1 LGQTKPF
8 LIGARAVTTVRE
20 TLRDLI
26 AGAVQRA
33 QHEGVLPPVPVPE
46 VTVETPQNPEHG
58 DYASNIAL
66 RMARAARMDPMS
78 IATVLS
84 KQMEGEEL
92 VSSVDV
98 ARPGFLN
105 FKLSPAW
112 VASQVNEILSQAAAY
127 GSIPMGNGAT
137 VQLEYVSANPT
148 GPLHVGAG
156 RGAALGDSLAS
167 ILSYAGFRVQR
178 EYYVNDAG
186 SRMEAFYATLYAR
199 YLQQLGFDAEMPPD
213 GYAGEYMVDLARE
226 IAAEQGKKFLEM
238 PREEAL
244 TTLGRLGTDKMVG
257 RIRTDLERMN
267 VRFDRWFSEQG
278 LYDDGL
284 IASTIERLRA
294 SGYVV
299 EREGAVWFASSA
311 LGEEKDNVLVRSNGT
326 PTYFAS
332 DAAYH
337 YDKFVQRGFDKVIDV
352 WGADHQGHVPR
363 MKAMVAG
370 LGEEP
375 EKLVVILYQLVSL
388 KRGGKPVRM
397 SKRTGDIITLDEVL
411 DEVGPDAV
419 RFFLLARSPEAMMD
433 FDLDLAKEQ
442 SNENPV
448 YYVQYAHARIASIL
462 RYAGDIDFASG
473 DVSLL
478 TSQPEQELIRKM
490 LMLPELVETAA
501 ANLEPHHLPH
511 YSQEIAAV
519 FHSFYK
525 QCRVVSEDEALTR
538 ARLKLVSAC
547 KIVLGN
553 TLGLMGVTSPEQM

>member
-1 LGQTKPF
+1 M
-8 LIGARAVTTVRE
+8 TTVRE
-20 TLRDLI
+20 MLRDLI
-26 AGAVQRA
+26 AGAVQ
-33 QHEGVLPPVPVPE
+33 QVQQQGVLPPVAVPE

-66 RMARAARMDPMS
+66 RMARSARMDPMS
-78 IATVLS
+78 IALALAN
-84 KQMEGEEL
+84 QMAGTDFL
-92 VSSVDV
+92 SSVDV

-112 VASQVNEILSQAAAY
+112 IASQVDEILSKGSSY
-127 GSIPMGNGAT
+127 GSVPMGNGAT

-156 RGAALGDSLAS
+156 RGAALGDSLAN
-167 ILSYAGFRVQR
+167 ILSHAGYRVQR
-178 EYYVNDAG
+178 EYYINDAG
-186 SRMEAFYATLYAR
+186 SRMEAFYTTLYAR
-199 YLQQLGFDAEMPPD
+199 YLQQLGIEAELPPD

-226 IAAEQGKKFLEM
+226 IVSKYGRQFREM
-238 PREEAL
+238 PKEEAL
-244 TTLGRLGTDKMVG
+244 PSIGKLGTELMVA
-257 RIRTDLERMN
+257 RIRADLERMN
-267 VRFDRWFSEQG
+267 VRFDRWFSEQS

-284 IASTIERLRA
+284 IESTIQKLRDR
-294 SGYVV
+294 SFVT
-299 EREGAVWFASSA
+299 EREGAVWFASTA
-311 LGEEKDNVLVRSNGT
+311 LGEDKDNVLVRSNGT

-337 YDKFVQRGFDKVIDV
+337 YDKFMLRGFDKVIDV

-363 MKAMVAG
+363 MKNIAAG
-370 LGEEP
+370 IGVDP
-375 EKLVVILYQLVSL
+375 ERLVVILYQLVSL

-397 SKRTGDIITLDEVL
+397 SKRTGDIITLEEVL
-411 DEVGPDAV
+411 EEVGPDAV

-442 SNENPV
+442 SNDNPV

-462 RYAGDIDFASG
+462 RYAGDIDFAKG

-490 LMLPELVETAA
+490 LMLPELVEVAA

-511 YSQEIAAV
+511 YAQDIAAV

-525 QCRVVSEDEALTR
+525 QCRVVSEDEALTK

-547 KIVLGN
+547 KAVLGN
-553 TLGLMGVTSPEQM
+553 TLGLMGVNAPEQM

>member
-1 LGQTKPF
+1 M
-8 LIGARAVTTVRE
+8 TTVRE
-20 TLRDLI
+20 MLRDLI
-26 AGAVQRA
+26 AGVVQRA
-33 QHEGVLPPVPVPE
+33 QQQGVLPSVAVPE

-66 RMARAARMDPMS
+66 RMARTARMDPMA
-78 IATVLS
+78 IALALANQMAGTDFLS
-84 KQMEGEEL
+84 A
-92 VSSVDV
+92 VDV

-105 FKLSPAW
+105 FRLSPAW
-112 VASQVNEILSQAAAY
+112 IASQVNEILSQ
-127 GSIPMGNGAT
+127 GSSFGSVPMGNGAA

-156 RGAALGDSLAS
+156 RGAALGDSLAN
-167 ILSYAGFRVQR
+167 ILSHAGYRVQR

-199 YLQQLGFDAEMPPD
+199 YVQQLGVQAELPVD
-213 GYAGEYMVDLARE
+213 GYAGEYMADLARE
-226 IAAEQGKKFLEM
+226 IVAEHGRQFLEM
-238 PREEAL
+238 PKEEAL
-244 TTLGRLGTDKMVG
+244 PRLGKLGTDKMVD
-257 RIRTDLERMN
+257 RIRADLERMN
-267 VRFDRWFSEQG
+267 VRFDRWFSEQS

-284 IASTIERLRA
+284 IAGTIEKLRDR
-294 SGYVV
+294 GYVV

-311 LGEEKDNVLVRSNGT
+311 MGEDKDNVLVRSNGT

-337 YDKFVQRGFDKVIDV
+337 YDKFILRGFDRVIDV

-363 MKAMVAG
+363 MKTMAAG
-370 LGEEP
+370 LGVDP
-375 EKLVVILYQLVSL
+375 EQLVVVIYQLVSL

-397 SKRTGDIITLDEVL
+397 SKRTGDVITLDEVL
-411 DEVGPDAV
+411 EEVGPDAV

-433 FDLDLAKEQ
+433 FDLDLAKDQ

-462 RYAGDIDFASG
+462 RYAGETDFAGG

-511 YSQEIAAV
+511 YAQEIAAV

-525 QCRVVSEDEALTR
+525 QCRVVSGDEALTK

-547 KIVLGN
+547 KVVLGN
-553 TLGLMGVTSPEQM
+553 TLALMGVNAPEQM

>member
-1 LGQTKPF
+1 M
-8 LIGARAVTTVRE
+8 
-20 TLRDLI
+20 LRDLI
-26 AGAVQRA
+26 SAAVQ
-33 QHEGVLPPVPVPE
+33 QTQQQGVLPPAAVPE

-58 DYASNIAL
+58 EYASNIAL
-66 RMARAARMDPMS
+66 RMARTARMDPMS
-78 IATVLS
+78 IALALAN
-84 KQMEGEEL
+84 QMAGTHFL
-92 VSSVDV
+92 SSVDV

-112 VASQVNEILSQAAAY
+112 IASQVDEILSLGTSY
-127 GSIPMGNGAT
+127 GSVPMGNGAT

-156 RGAALGDSLAS
+156 RGAALGDSLANV
-167 ILSYAGFRVQR
+167 LSHAGYRVER

-199 YLQQLGFDAEMPPD
+199 YLQQLGVEAALPSD
-213 GYAGEYMVDLARE
+213 GYAGEYMVELARE
-226 IAAEQGKKFLEM
+226 IVAEHGRNYLEM
-238 PREEAL
+238 PRDEAL
-244 TTLGRLGTDKMVG
+244 PLLGKLGTDMMVA
-257 RIRTDLERMN
+257 RIRADLERMN
-267 VRFDRWFSEQG
+267 VRFDRWFSEQS

-284 IASTIERLRA
+284 IESTIAQLRDR
-294 SGYVV
+294 GYVV
-299 EREGAVWFASSA
+299 EREGAVWFASTA
-311 LGEEKDNVLVRSNGT
+311 MGEDKDNVLVRSNGT
-326 PTYFAS
+326 PTYFAA

-337 YDKFVQRGFDKVIDV
+337 YDKFVLRGYDRVIDV

-363 MKAMVAG
+363 MKNIAG
-370 LGEEP
+370 GVGVDP
-375 EKLVVILYQLVSL
+375 ERLVVILYQLVSL

-411 DEVGPDAV
+411 EEVGSDAV

-462 RYAGDIDFASG
+462 RYAGEVDFSDG

-478 TSQPEQELIRKM
+478 VSQAEQDLIRKM
-490 LMLPELVETAA
+490 LMLPELVEIAA
-501 ANLEPHHLPH
+501 TTLAPHHLPH
-511 YSQEIAAV
+511 YAQEIAAV

-525 QCRVVSEDEALTR
+525 QCRVVSEDEGLTK

-553 TLGLMGVTSPEQM
+553 TLGLMGVNAPEQM

>member
-1 LGQTKPF
+1 M
-8 LIGARAVTTVRE
+8 TTVRDM
-20 TLRDLI
+20 LRDLI
-26 AGAVQRA
+26 SAAVQ
-33 QHEGVLPPVPVPE
+33 QTQQQGVLPPAAVPE

-58 DYASNIAL
+58 EYASNIAL
-66 RMARAARMDPMS
+66 RMARTARMDPMS
-78 IATVLS
+78 IALALAN
-84 KQMEGEEL
+84 QMAGTHFL
-92 VSSVDV
+92 SSVDV

-112 VASQVNEILSQAAAY
+112 IASQVDEILSLGTSY
-127 GSIPMGNGAT
+127 GSVPLGNGAT

-156 RGAALGDSLAS
+156 RGAALGDSLANV
-167 ILSYAGFRVQR
+167 LSHAGYRVER

-199 YLQQLGFDAEMPPD
+199 YLQQLGVEAALPSD
-213 GYAGEYMVDLARE
+213 GYAGEYMVELARE
-226 IAAEQGKKFLEM
+226 IVAEHGRNYLEM
-238 PREEAL
+238 PRDEAL
-244 TTLGRLGTDKMVG
+244 PLLGKLGTDMMVA
-257 RIRTDLERMN
+257 RIRADLERMN
-267 VRFDRWFSEQG
+267 VRFDRWFSEQS

-284 IASTIERLRA
+284 IESTIAQLRDR
-294 SGYVV
+294 GYVV
-299 EREGAVWFASSA
+299 EREGAVWFASTA
-311 LGEEKDNVLVRSNGT
+311 MGEDKDNVLVRSNGT
-326 PTYFAS
+326 PTYFAA

-337 YDKFVQRGFDKVIDV
+337 YDKFVLRGYDRVIDV

-363 MKAMVAG
+363 MKNIAG
-370 LGEEP
+370 GVGVDP
-375 EKLVVILYQLVSL
+375 ERLVVILYQLVSL

-411 DEVGPDAV
+411 EEVGSDAV

-462 RYAGDIDFASG
+462 RYAGEVDFSDG

-478 TSQPEQELIRKM
+478 VSQAEQDLIRKM
-490 LMLPELVETAA
+490 LMLPELVEIAA
-501 ANLEPHHLPH
+501 TTLAPHHLPH
-511 YSQEIAAV
+511 YAQEIAAV

-525 QCRVVSEDEALTR
+525 QCRVVSEDEGLTK

-553 TLGLMGVTSPEQM
+553 TLGLMGVNAPEQM

>member
-1 LGQTKPF
+1 M
-8 LIGARAVTTVRE
+8 TTVRE
-20 TLRDLI
+20 MLRDLI
-26 AGAVQRA
+26 VGVVQRA
-33 QHEGVLPPVPVPE
+33 QQQGVFPSVAVPE

-66 RMARAARMDPMS
+66 RMARTARMDPMA
-78 IATVLS
+78 IALALANQMAGTDFLS
-84 KQMEGEEL
+84 A
-92 VSSVDV
+92 VDV

-105 FKLSPAW
+105 FRLSPAW
-112 VASQVNEILSQAAAY
+112 IASQVNEILSQ
-127 GSIPMGNGAT
+127 GSSFGSVPMGNGAA

-156 RGAALGDSLAS
+156 RGAALGDSLAN
-167 ILSYAGFRVQR
+167 ILSHAGYRVQR

-199 YLQQLGFDAEMPPD
+199 YLQQLGVQAELPVD
-213 GYAGEYMVDLARE
+213 GYAGEYMADLARE
-226 IAAEQGKKFLEM
+226 IVAEHGRQFLEM
-238 PREEAL
+238 PKEEAL
-244 TTLGRLGTDKMVG
+244 PRLGKLGTDKMVD
-257 RIRTDLERMN
+257 RIRADLERMN
-267 VRFDRWFSEQG
+267 VRFDRWFSEQS

-284 IASTIERLRA
+284 IAGTIEKLRDR
-294 SGYVV
+294 GYVV

-311 LGEEKDNVLVRSNGT
+311 MGEDKDNVLVRSNGT

-337 YDKFVQRGFDKVIDV
+337 YDKFILRGFDRVIDV

-363 MKAMVAG
+363 MKTMAAG
-370 LGEEP
+370 LGVDP
-375 EKLVVILYQLVSL
+375 EQLVVVIYQLVSL

-397 SKRTGDIITLDEVL
+397 SKRTGDVITLDEVL
-411 DEVGPDAV
+411 EEVGPDAV

-433 FDLDLAKEQ
+433 FDLDLAKDQ

-462 RYAGDIDFASG
+462 RYAGETDFAGG

-511 YSQEIAAV
+511 YAQEIAAV

-525 QCRVVSEDEALTR
+525 QCRVVSEDEALTK

-547 KIVLGN
+547 KVVLGN
-553 TLGLMGVTSPEQM
+553 TLALMGVNAPEQM

>member
-1 LGQTKPF
+1 M
-8 LIGARAVTTVRE
+8 TTVRGMLKE
-20 TLRDLI
+20 LI
-26 AGAVQRA
+26 ASAVQEA
-33 QHEGVLPPVPVPE
+33 QQQGVLPPVPTPE
-46 VTVETPQNPEHG
+46 VTVENPQNPEHG

-66 RMARAARMDPMS
+66 KMSRAIRMDPM
-78 IATVLS
+78 AVALALANQMAGVDFLS
-84 KQMEGEEL
+84 A
-92 VSSVDV
+92 VDV

-105 FKLSPAW
+105 FKLSPEW
-112 VASQVNEILSQAAAY
+112 VASQVDRVLEQGESY
-127 GSIPMGNGAT
+127 GSVPMGNGET
-137 VQLEYVSANPT
+137 VQIEYVSANPT

-156 RGAALGDSLAS
+156 RGAALGDSLAN
-167 ILSYAGFRVQR
+167 ILAHAGYVVQR

-186 SRMEAFYATLYAR
+186 SRMEAFYQTLYAR
-199 YLQQLGFDAEMPPD
+199 YLSELGTKTELPPD
-213 GYAGEYMVDLARE
+213 GYAGEYMID
-226 IAAEQGKKFLEM
+226 IAKSIVQAEGRRFLNM
-238 PREEAL
+238 PKEEAIPA
-244 TTLGRLGTDKMVG
+244 LGKLGTERMVA
-257 RIRTDLERMN
+257 RIKADLERMN
-267 VRFDRWFSEQG
+267 IRFDRWFSEQS

-284 IASTIERLRA
+284 IESTIQRLREQ
-294 SGYVV
+294 GYVA
-299 EREGAVWFASSA
+299 EREGAVWFTSSA

-337 YDKFVQRGFDKVIDV
+337 YDKFVLRNFGRVLDV

-363 MKAMVAG
+363 MKAMAQG
-370 LGEEP
+370 LGIDP
-375 EKLVVILYQLVSL
+375 ERLIVVVYQLVSL

-442 SNENPV
+442 SSENPV

-462 RYAGDIDFASG
+462 RYANEVDFSDG

-478 TSQPEQELIRKM
+478 TTQPEQDLIKKM
-490 LMLPELVETAA
+490 LQLPELVETAA
-501 ANLEPHHLPH
+501 SNLEPHHLPH
-511 YSQEIAAV
+511 YSQDIAAI

-525 QCRVVSEDEALTR
+525 QCRVVSEDEALTK

-547 KIVLGN
+547 KLVLGN
-553 TLGLMGVTSPEQM
+553 TLGLIGVNAPEQM